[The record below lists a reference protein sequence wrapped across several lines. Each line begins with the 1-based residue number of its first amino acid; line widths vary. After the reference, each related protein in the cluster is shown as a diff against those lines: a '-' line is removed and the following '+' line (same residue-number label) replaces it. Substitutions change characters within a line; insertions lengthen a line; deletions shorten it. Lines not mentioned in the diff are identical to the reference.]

1 MEVIVAVSL
10 SADSR
15 TFHEEANIELIRHTD
30 AAMHLHAF
38 LSGITYDL

>member
-30 AAMHLHAF
+30 TAMQLNTVLTA
-38 LSGITYDL
+38 